1 MKSIKLLSLLLCLTL
16 LTGLLAG
23 CRTEQTAIPSA
34 PESSMPSAEDTEAT
48 GESPVASSDSGT
60 EAVTDPV
67 EPQPGSL
74 YAEAAARFAAA
85 PNRTMEISITEERIT
100 GPETMT
106 ETRTLKAQYQDMDTA
121 TPVIRVSDLIVI
133 DLIRAAYEL
142 LWEDGTVY
150 AKVKEAR
157 YYSRQRLEDFL
168 ASQIPP
174 TLLQPENYESVTAE
188 GDLLTFSQ
196 PLSAEAWALPQEAVL
211 QEAVGTARLNG
222 GELAEVTYEIT
233 YLYGSSQIH
242 DVYSVSMTPSVDEDL
257 HLLRPETTEAYTL
270 LGSVEAAVLLLRSRL
285 ALKAAGICSWTTTEY
300 LLSEAVSA
308 SCYSQDTVHV
318 YATDDTVLVGQ
329 SYAESTTIYQEDGS
343 EKNSEY
349 LFSLQ
354 YGDGLVTTQRTYDG
368 EAEDP
373 VTTDYL
379 GGGYWSD
386 GEELTDDEKARVRA
400 SYNKD
405 YRDDFASDR
414 VFSVPDYNQL
424 KSATLMDVGE
434 YYIIQFSATPDF
446 EESMKQKACYD
457 FFGEASYLDNYAT
470 AYRSKGTEGLI
481 AFEKGT
487 FLPTSLAL
495 SFAGVHTI
503 YGNPFNLEM
512 EVLTKYRICHPNTYE
527 AISGESL
534 PDEAPEV
541 PPTPLFY
548 EVTGENGEKLYLFG
562 TVHLGDSRTG
572 FLPQVIYDAF
582 DSADALALEFDDEA
596 FWERRE
602 ADQALDQRV
611 QDSYR
616 YTDNETIQD
625 HISPSLYYLALLRMQ
640 IAGEY
645 QLEMEQVKAVEW
657 ARLLQGFYLD
667 QGRSLTTSK
676 GLEKRLGER
685 ARAQGKEILDV
696 EDPEAHVTLL
706 TDYSDAVQEAVLGS
720 TVFASR
726 KQYLDSV
733 SKTYELWCL
742 GDEESLAAELPDL
755 SEEALAEMT
764 ADERAV
770 YEEYYGTLTAQR
782 NAPMAET
789 AASYLESGKTVFF
802 AVGVAH
808 LVGADGLVEALRQ
821 AGYTVTRIDTG
832 N

>member
-74 YAEAAARFAAA
+74 YAEAAARFAAS

-106 ETRTLKAQYQDMDTA
+106 ETRTLKAQYQDMNTA

-142 LWEDGTVY
+142 LWEDSTVY

-157 YYSRQRLEDFL
+157 YYSRQGLEDFL

-211 QEAVGTARLNG
+211 REAVGTARLNG

-257 HLLRPETTEAYTL
+257 HLLAPENHDEYTRL
-270 LGSVEAAVLLLRSRL
+270 DSAEAAVLLLRSRL
-285 ALKAAGICSWTTTEY
+285 ALKAAGICSWATTEY
-300 LLSEAVSA
+300 LYSDAISAECNSE
-308 SCYSQDTVHV
+308 QTVH
-318 YATDDTVLVGQ
+318 A
-329 SYAESTTIYQEDGS
+329 
-343 EKNSEY
+343 
-349 LFSLQ
+349 
-354 YGDGLVTTQRTYDG
+354 YGT
-368 EAEDP
+368 E
-373 VTTDYL
+373 
-379 GGGYWSD
+379 
-386 GEELTDDEKARVRA
+386 
-400 SYNKD
+400 
-405 YRDDFASDR
+405 DDFAMSREENWETTYWNADGSTESDHGSYTAQFQDGKLTSTSTYNDEEPETRTKDYLDRDDLTPEQLEKWRLQNAKEYRDSYADFR
-414 VFSVPDYNQL
+414 VYPVPDYNQL
-424 KSATLMDVGE
+424 KEAQLVDGGE
-434 YYIIQFSATPDF
+434 YYIIQFSTTEDF
-446 EESMKQKACYD
+446 EQSMQQMACTD
-457 FFGEASYLDNYAT
+457 FFGSPTYLDNYST
-470 AYRSKGTEGLI
+470 GYESKGASGYL

-495 SFAGVHTI
+495 GFEGVHTI
-503 YGNPFNLEM
+503 YGRPCSLQM
-512 EVLTKYRICHPNTYE
+512 ELLTKYRICHPNTYE
-527 AISGESL
+527 AIYDEPL
-534 PDEAPEV
+534 PDEAPEA

-582 DSADALALEFDDEA
+582 DSSDALALEFDDEA

-602 ADQALDQRV
+602 ADETLNQWV
-611 QDSYR
+611 EDSYR
-616 YTDNETIQD
+616 YDDGTTIRD
-625 HISPSLYYLALLRMQ
+625 HIPIMLYYSAMQRMQ

-645 QLEMEQVKAVEW
+645 LYEMDSCKPMVWIQ
-657 ARLLQGFYLD
+657 LLQNFYLD

-676 GLEKRLGER
+676 GLEKRLGDR

-696 EDPEAHVTLL
+696 ENPEAHVTLL
-706 TDYSDAVQEAVLGS
+706 ADYSDAVQEAVLGS

-742 GDEESLAAELPDL
+742 GDEEGLAAEVPDL

-782 NAPMAET
+782 NVSMAET